1 MISFLHIAGSLA
13 LLIYGVRLLR
23 KGLDRLFGSQLA
35 PWLSRISHNRWRGAA
50 FGALISAATPSSTS
64 IALIGV
70 QMVKS
75 GTIGFQNLWSVMLGA
90 TVGLTIMIQL
100 IAFQVHEHAT
110 ILILA
115 GVILFQFG
123 RSDKP
128 RGLGQGLLGLGLIL
142 IGIWRIQESA
152 AAVQGNEDLKQLIG
166 LLKNYPWGLAALA
179 AVLSVSLQSSTA
191 ALGLIL
197 GLTQG
202 NLLTTRE
209 ALPCVVGVNVGVGIT
224 MFLLGYSNSDSR
236 RLGLSMLI
244 SKATIAMLLIVLMTR
259 INPMLAWLSDDLGR
273 QIANAHTGFAVLL
286 VIIWLPFIP
295 VVAPIIEWLVPDR
308 PAAADPTK
316 PVFLRDAYLDSP
328 ALAFGQSLQEISR
341 MAGIVQSMFDDFWK
355 ALSNKD
361 LSICDEIEARD
372 DVVDG
377 LNQAIK
383 TYLTRLGGE
392 DFGKDEA
399 TTQVAHLSYA
409 DRLENIGDIIDKNL
423 IELVRKRVRTGG
435 YFSDEG
441 YADVRRAVGMTSENF
456 VIATTAFATQDAD
469 LAEQLL
475 KRKHDFKALDEELR
489 SRHFSRLRRGMTE
502 SLETSAIHLDLL
514 TYLKSINS
522 HLSATAY
529 PILDRAGRPHPRR
542 PMQEPKHAPIP
553 QTPLATDGTDDES
566 EHQAQ

>member
-23 KGLDRLFGSQLA
+23 KGLDRLFGSRLA
-35 PWLSRISHNRWRGAA
+35 PWLSRISDNRWRGAA
-50 FGALISAATPSSTS
+50 LGALISAATPSSTS

-70 QMVKS
+70 QMVRS
-75 GTIGFQNLWSVMLGA
+75 GTIGFENLWSIMLGA
-90 TVGLTIMIQL
+90 TVGLTIMVQL
-100 IAFQVHEHAT
+100 IAFQIHEHAT

-142 IGIWRIQESA
+142 ITVWQIQESA
-152 AAVQGNEDLKQLIG
+152 TAVEGNEDLRQLIG
-166 LLKNYPWGLAALA
+166 LLRNYPWGLAGLA

-202 NLLTTRE
+202 SLLTTRE

-224 MFLLGYSNSDSR
+224 MFLLGYSHSDSR
-236 RLGLSMLI
+236 RLGLAMLI
-244 SKATIAMLLIVLMTR
+244 SKASVAMLLIILMAR
-259 INPMLAWLSDDLGR
+259 INPLLEWITDDLGR

-286 VIIWLPFIP
+286 VIVWLPLVP
-295 VVAPIIEWLVPDR
+295 LVAPLIERLVPDR
-308 PAAADPTK
+308 PGAADPAK

-341 MAGIVQSMFDDFWK
+341 MAGIVQAMYEDFWK
-355 ALSNKD
+355 ALSTRD
-361 LSICDEIEARD
+361 LSICDAIEKRD
-372 DVVDG
+372 DVVDS

-383 TYLTRLGGE
+383 AYLTRLGGE
-392 DFGKDEA
+392 DFGTAEA
-399 TTQVAHLSYA
+399 TTQVSHLSFA
-409 DRLENIGDIIDKNL
+409 DHLENIGDIIDKNL

-441 YADVRRAVGMTSENF
+441 FADLRRAVHMTSENF
-456 VIATTAFATQDAD
+456 VIAMTAFTTQDAD

-475 KRKHDFKALDEELR
+475 QRKHDFKSLDGDLR
-489 SRHFSRLRRGMTE
+489 SRHFSRLRRGMAE

-514 TYLKSINS
+514 TYLKTINS
-522 HLSATAY
+522 HLAATAY
-529 PILDRAGRPHPRR
+529 PILDRAGRPHPKRATGELDVPVR
-542 PMQEPKHAPIP
+542 QTRSRTAPD
-553 QTPLATDGTDDES
+553 QES
-566 EHQAQ
+566 ERQRE